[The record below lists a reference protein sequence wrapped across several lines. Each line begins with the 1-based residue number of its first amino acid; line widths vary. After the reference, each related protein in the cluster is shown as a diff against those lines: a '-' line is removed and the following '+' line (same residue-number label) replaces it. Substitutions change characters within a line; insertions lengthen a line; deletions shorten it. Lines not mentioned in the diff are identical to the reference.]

1 MQRYLTLIGL
11 VGYTF
16 IGTAAVLVPS
26 VMPFIT
32 NEYTALGFS
41 LATIGLIFPARAVGL
56 IVGNLLAGIGS
67 DWFGRARLVWL
78 AALLLALSL
87 ALTAAMNVWALLL
100 VGFAL
105 ISATQGA
112 LSTGINAMITDAN
125 RESRARALN
134 TLHGVYGA
142 GAAVSPLLIGYLLEQ
157 GMGWRWALGGTG
169 AIWLIYGVIVFFIN
183 RGDGAAGVEVSRG
196 DFDLGMLRML
206 RNRTMLALFIVAFIY
221 NGVAYS
227 LLGWVG
233 VFMQRSAGLS
243 DFLSVGIISVFYVAL
258 TTGRFICAVFAER
271 IGYAAT
277 FLILA
282 VGITLTYPLVVFS
295 SNPWMMAVGVFLTGL
310 SLSGLFPMAL
320 AYGSR
325 LFPTK
330 SGMVAGVLSIAMTFG
345 GMVPPLWTGV
355 IADGWGLRAALGVNY
370 FLVLPLI
377 FLGLYLRRSELRQA
391 AADLLAAA
399 PDAHPSPRPAR

>member
-1 MQRYLTLIGL
+1 MRRYLTLIGL
-11 VGYTF
+11 VGYLF
-16 IGTAAVLVPS
+16 IGTSAVLVPS

-32 NEYTALGFS
+32 NEYTAIGFS

-67 DWFGRARLVWL
+67 DWFGRTRLVWVVS
-78 AALLLALSL
+78 LLLALSL
-87 ALTAAMNVWALLL
+87 AFAAAASVWTLLL

-112 LSTGINAMITDAN
+112 LSTGINAVITDAN

-134 TLHGVYGA
+134 TLHGVYGV
-142 GAAVSPLLIGYLLEQ
+142 GAAVSPLLIGYLLEL

-169 AIWLIYGVIVFFIN
+169 VIWLIYGVMVFF
-183 RGDGAAGVEVSRG
+183 VSRG
-196 DFDLGMLRML
+196 DAAEEVESSSGEFDLGMLRML
-206 RNRTMLALFIVAFIY
+206 RNGPMLSLFIVAFIY

-233 VFMQRSAGLS
+233 VYMKRTAGLS

-258 TTGRFICAVFAER
+258 TTGRFICAAFSER

-295 SNPWMMAVGVFLTGL
+295 SSPWMMAVGVFLTGL

-325 LFPTK
+325 LFPTR

-355 IADGWGLRAALGVNY
+355 IADAWGLRGALGVNY
-370 FLVLPLI
+370 LLVLPLI
-377 FLGLYLRRSELRQA
+377 FLGFYLRRSELRQA
-391 AADLLAAA
+391 AELVAAG
-399 PDAHPSPRPAR
+399 PDAQPSPHPVR